1 MDREEAEQLAR
12 RFAPSV
18 YRLAYAR
25 TGHRADAEDVMQ
37 EVFLRLMPAAPD
49 FRDDEH
55 AKAWLLRVAA
65 NCAGDLFRSAL
76 RRRARPLEEALGLT
90 QPGQEMSGVLEAV
103 ITLPSNYR
111 IPLHLFYYEGYFVAE
126 IARLLGK
133 SEDVI
138 RTRLH
143 RGRGML
149 RRGLEGDEEHV

>member
-1 MDREEAEQLAR
+1 MR
-12 RFAPSV
+12 
-18 YRLAYAR
+18 
-25 TGHRADAEDVMQ
+25 
-37 EVFLRLMPAAPD
+37 AAPD

-65 NCAGDLFRSAL
+65 NCAGDLFRSAW
-76 RRRARPLEEALGLT
+76 RRKARPLEEAQGLT
-90 QPGQEMSGVLEAV
+90 QPGQEMSSVLEAV
-103 ITLPSNYR
+103 MTLPSNYR
-111 IPLHLFYYEGYFVAE
+111 IPLHLFYYEGYSVAE

>member
-1 MDREEAEQLAR
+1 MDREEAERLAR

-37 EVFLRLMPAAPD
+37 EVFLRLMRAAPD
-49 FRDDEH
+49 FQDDEH

-65 NCAGDLFRSAL
+65 NCAGDLFRSAW
-76 RRRARPLEEALGLT
+76 RRKARPLEEAQGLT
-90 QPGQEMSGVLEAV
+90 QPGQEMSGVL
-103 ITLPSNYR
+103 
-111 IPLHLFYYEGYFVAE
+111 E

>member
-1 MDREEAEQLAR
+1 MDREEAERLAR

-25 TGHRADAEDVMQ
+25 TGHRADAEDVM
-37 EVFLRLMPAAPD
+37 PAAPD
-49 FRDDEH
+49 FQDDEH

-65 NCAGDLFRSAL
+65 NCAGDLFRSAW
-76 RRRARPLEEALGLT
+76 RRKARPLEEAQGLT

-103 ITLPSNYR
+103 MTLPSNYR